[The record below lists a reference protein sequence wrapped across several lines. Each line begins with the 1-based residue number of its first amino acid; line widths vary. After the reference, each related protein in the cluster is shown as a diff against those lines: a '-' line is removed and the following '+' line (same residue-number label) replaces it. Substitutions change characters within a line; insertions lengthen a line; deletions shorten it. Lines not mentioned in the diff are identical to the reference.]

1 MRKIKHETRH
11 KTDLVD
17 GRSGGKGRLA
27 LLSLGA
33 FALAG
38 LLLPVDAL
46 AQSISLDLGEGGSI
60 TGRVVQLVVFLT
72 VITLAPSLLIMVTSF
87 TRIIVVLS
95 ILRTAIGTQQT
106 PPNSVL
112 VSLALFMSFFIMQP
126 TLVKAYDEGIAPLI
140 AERIDQQQAF
150 ERTSA
155 PLRTFML
162 AQVRENDL
170 RLFFDIGNIDN
181 VDTPEQTPMRV
192 LIPAFMISELRRAF
206 EIGFLLFIPFLIID
220 MVIASIL
227 LSMGMLMIPPIIIS
241 LPFKLIFF
249 VLVDGWN
256 LVVGSLI
263 QSFGTL

>member
-1 MRKIKHETRH
+1 MMIKLAMDKIQR
-11 KTDLVD
+11 LL
-17 GRSGGKGRLA
+17 GKAKYRMVYRIAIVILMVSIFFLP
-27 LLSLGA
+27 LLSN
-33 FALAG
+33 
-38 LLLPVDAL
+38 
-46 AQSISLDLGEGGSI
+46 AQSISIDLGQGGSI

-106 PPNSVL
+106 PPNSVM
-112 VSLALFMSFFIMQP
+112 VSLALFMSFFVMQP
-126 TLVKAYDEGIAPLI
+126 TLQKAYDDGIQPLI
-140 AERIDQQQAF
+140 AERISQQQAYKLA
-150 ERTSA
+150 SA
-155 PLRTFML
+155 PIRNFML

-170 RLFFDIGNIDN
+170 RLFFDIGKIEN
-181 VDTPEQTPMRV
+181 VDSAEQTPMRV

-256 LVVGSLI
+256 LVVGSLV
-263 QSFGTL
+263 QSFGTF

>member
-1 MRKIKHETRH
+1 MRRWIALPLLFVLGT
-11 KTDLVD
+11 LL
-17 GRSGGKGRLA
+17 GAFGLA
-27 LLSLGA
+27 LLL
-33 FALAG
+33 F
-38 LLLPVDAL
+38 PFEAL
-46 AQSISLDLGEGGSI
+46 AQSISLDLGEGSSI
-60 TGRVVQLVVFLT
+60 TGRVIQLVVFLT
-72 VITLAPSLLIMVTSF
+72 VISLAPSLLIMVTSF

-126 TLVKAYDEGIAPLI
+126 TLVKSYDEGIAPLI
-140 AERIDQQQAF
+140 AEQIDQQQAF
-150 ERTSA
+150 ELASA

-181 VDTPEQTPMRV
+181 VTTPSQTPMRV

-220 MVIASIL
+220 MVVASIL